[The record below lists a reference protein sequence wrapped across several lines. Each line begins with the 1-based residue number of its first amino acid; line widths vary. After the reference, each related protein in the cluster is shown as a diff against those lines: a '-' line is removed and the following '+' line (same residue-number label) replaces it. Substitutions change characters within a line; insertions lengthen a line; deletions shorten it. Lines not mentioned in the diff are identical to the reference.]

1 MIVVNLSG
9 PRHDLHLHR
18 QLLLLMEQTMGRDEL
33 LRHELLALKEV
44 RLNGALIDRTTMRQL
59 RDMEMITEL
68 HDGRL
73 RLTNRGRKMLVRGS
87 PSLWDVAS

>member
-1 MIVVNLSG
+1 M
-9 PRHDLHLHR
+9 D
-18 QLLLLMEQTMGRDEL
+18 RDEL
-33 LRHELLALKEV
+33 LRHELLALKEI
-44 RLNGALIDRTTMRQL
+44 RLNGASIDRTTMRQL

>member
-1 MIVVNLSG
+1 M
-9 PRHDLHLHR
+9 D
-18 QLLLLMEQTMGRDEL
+18 RDEL
-33 LRHELLALKEV
+33 LRHELLALKEI
-44 RLNGALIDRTTMRQL
+44 RLNGASIDGTTMRQL

-87 PSLWDVAS
+87 PSLWDLASTKNLRLRS